1 MGRSY
6 YPRLIIRWKRSRI
19 ASCLLLLLFAFF
31 SNCNISGQDEDI
43 SSSIENRS
51 FNPAEILWYTAPA
64 RKWEEALPAGNGRL
78 GTMVFGKTDEERI
91 HLKDTGEVSGY
102 RRWLNLS
109 SGITGVEYEK
119 DRVIFRREVCF
130 DLYDFCK

>member
-19 ASCLLLLLFAFF
+19 ASCLLL
-31 SNCNISGQDEDI
+31 
-43 SSSIENRS
+43 
-51 FNPAEILWYTAPA
+51 PV
-64 RKWEEALPAGNGRL
+64 GNGRL